1 MTNTGAEP
9 KLEDVLSLFKDHSGD
24 ESGGLHAIRGFTF
37 QVWQAVL
44 ETLKAHATGKDYAVV
59 LEWQQDIAILD
70 ASDKPTKIRFVQLKK
85 NESSHH
91 WTLHALLTAGPDDS
105 STEQAASAAA
115 EPAAPATPA
124 PTVGGKKKS
133 AAPKQSILAK
143 LYFHRLRF
151 AGAVPTELVFASNA
165 PFYVAADDTPDSEQT
180 FDKVVLADLP
190 TAPMEK
196 LSAALRKQLSVP
208 VAEDLALADFTLEV
222 TNCPTEEAHKFAI
235 GELVE
240 QCSLLNIQPLVTAPF
255 VAVCLIASYINQRA
269 GKRSFAKDFPTL
281 LSRAVTR
288 ADITKYF
295 AAANDSHVST
305 QDLVEK
311 IVERLNLEKADFE
324 MVQEMQAQMTSACA
338 EITNRASPVWPSIE
352 ALVRLSKAKD
362 KYKALGDLKDRFPA
376 WLADFRA
383 LKLQEAKAFNQGYLY
398 CLMAM
403 IIQNAKSIQH
413 LSAASAGPKPEAE
426 E

>member
-1 MTNTGAEP
+1 MTKIGAEP
-9 KLEDVLSLFKDHSGD
+9 NLDEVLSLFKDHGGD
-24 ESGGLHAIRGFTF
+24 ETGGLHAIRGFSF

-44 ETLKAHATGKDYAVV
+44 ETLKAHATGNDYAIV

-70 ASDKPTKIRFVQLKK
+70 SSNKPTKIKFIQLKK

-91 WTLHALLTAGPDDS
+91 WTLHALITAGANDAP
-105 STEQAASAAA
+105 TAAAMPEASAATA
-115 EPAAPATPA
+115 KPATA
-124 PTVGGKKKS
+124 STTVKKKP
-133 AAPKQSILAK
+133 AAPKQSVLAK
-143 LYFHRLRF
+143 LYFHRRRF
-151 AGAVPTELVFASNA
+151 SGAVPTELVFASNA
-165 PFYVAADDTPDSEQT
+165 PFYVAADDKPDSEQT
-180 FDKVVLADLP
+180 FDKVVLAGLP
-190 TAPMEK
+190 TVLLDK
-196 LSAALRKQLSVP
+196 LSAALRKQLYVP
-208 VAEDLALADFTLEV
+208 PEEVLALDDFTLEV

-240 QCSLLNIQPLVTAPF
+240 QCSLQKIQPLVTAPF
-255 VAVCLIASYINQRA
+255 VAVCLMASYINQRA
-269 GKRSFAKDFPTL
+269 GKRAFAKDFPTL

-288 ADITKYF
+288 TEITTYL

-311 IVERLNLEKADFE
+311 TMERLNLEKADFE
-324 MVQEMQAQMTSACA
+324 MVQEMQDQMNSACA
-338 EITNRASPVWPSIE
+338 QITNRASPVWLSID
-352 ALVRLSKAKD
+352 ALVQLANSNDR
-362 KYKALGDLKDRFPA
+362 YKPLGDLKNRFPA

-383 LKLQEAKAFNQGYLY
+383 LKLPEAKAFNDGYLY

-413 LSAASAGPKPEAE
+413 VSAASAGSKSKAE

>member
-1 MTNTGAEP
+1 MTKTGAEP

-24 ESGGLHAIRGFTF
+24 ESGGLHAIRGFAF

-44 ETLKAHATGKDYAVV
+44 ETLKAHATGNDYAIV

-70 ASDKPTKIRFVQLKK
+70 ASDKPTKIKFIQLKK

-91 WTLHALLTAGPDDS
+91 WTLHALIT
-105 STEQAASAAA
+105 AAA
-115 EPAAPATPA
+115 DDGPTAADIPGAAGATATPA
-124 PTVGGKKKS
+124 PAATTGKKRP
-133 AAPKQSILAK
+133 AAPKQSVLAK
-143 LYFHRLRF
+143 LYFHRRRF
-151 AGAVPTELVFASNA
+151 FGAVPTELVFASNA

-180 FDKVVLADLP
+180 FDKVVLASLP
-190 TAPMEK
+190 TVPLDK
-196 LSAALRKQLSVP
+196 LSAALRKQLSLPPEEVL
-208 VAEDLALADFTLEV
+208 ELDDFTLEV

-240 QCSLLNIQPLVTAPF
+240 LCSLQKIQPLVTAPF

-269 GKRSFAKDFPTL
+269 GKRAFAKDFPTL

-288 ADITKYF
+288 AEITTYL

-311 IVERLNLEKADFE
+311 TIERLNLEKADFE
-324 MVQEMQAQMTSACA
+324 VVQEMQDQINSACA
-338 EITNRASPVWPSIE
+338 QVTNRASPVWLSID
-352 ALVRLSKAKD
+352 ALVQLAKSND
-362 KYKALGDLKDRFPA
+362 RYKALGDLKNRFPA

-383 LKLQEAKAFNQGYLY
+383 LKLPEAKAFNDGYLY

-413 LSAASAGPKPEAE
+413 LSTASVGSKPEAE